1 MIDGLMIIIPSIG
14 YSQCFKNGAKKKKKK
29 VIKEYIKDESS
40 SLTPN
45 WSEQ

>member
-1 MIDGLMIIIPSIG
+1 MMIDGLMIIIPSIG
-14 YSQCFKNGAKKKKKK
+14 YSQCFKNGAKKK

>member
-14 YSQCFKNGAKKKKKK
+14 YSQCFKNGAKKKKK